1 MINLKRNGFR
11 EQMFDDP
18 MVDKE
23 VFIRSKIMKIF
34 NKRLEDFRNEFLNYQ
49 IRQLKI

>member
-1 MINLKRNGFR
+1 
-11 EQMFDDP
+11 